1 MLKKIF
7 FTLTVFSFI
16 ALSCFLVPTQT
27 KARELMGGLLES
39 SEIETILKENQP
51 NLQIRIPGI
60 KFTDPAELEKLQIEE
75 NGINYLQI
83 PYLGEYIVAVYKY
96 GIIIIGVLALVM
108 IIDSGLQWVL
118 SAGNQEKITKAKTG
132 LSNAI
137 FGLIIAL
144 LSYTILYVINPNLVE
159 FKSLKIAYV
168 ERREVD
174 SLTNDLVQSDNDKPP
189 QLEIFEDIDPSP
201 LPNTSGLNY
210 GFNNVPYYYQCF
222 SANSPWGNEIYGEQ
236 SDCSNFCHGACGPT
250 SFAMVFRFYELEVD
264 PRHIAKVGVSSGA
277 RKCGTPGGTN
287 GNVLIT
293 ALKKETPFSEFKID
307 WITGND
313 AHDKAWEILKSG
325 QPLIQ
330 SGEHIGFTSKGTIKT
345 YRGHYI
351 VLTGIDNIGGQEVI
365 RVNDPARISPTQG
378 IVYMTREQFN
388 AAPRS
393 MIYIHK

>member
-210 GFNNVPYYYQCF
+210 GFNNPMR
-222 SANSPWGNEIYGEQ
+222 EI
-236 SDCSNFCHGACGPT
+236 
-250 SFAMVFRFYELEVD
+250 FAF
-264 PRHIAKVGVSSGA
+264 
-277 RKCGTPGGTN
+277 
-287 GNVLIT
+287 
-293 ALKKETPFSEFKID
+293 
-307 WITGND
+307 
-313 AHDKAWEILKSG
+313 
-325 QPLIQ
+325 
-330 SGEHIGFTSKGTIKT
+330 
-345 YRGHYI
+345 
-351 VLTGIDNIGGQEVI
+351 
-365 RVNDPARISPTQG
+365 
-378 IVYMTREQFN
+378 
-388 AAPRS
+388 
-393 MIYIHK
+393 